1 MEFLIGLVVFGV
13 CTKVLVGYLAVVDT
27 HLGL

>member
-1 MEFLIGLVVFGV
+1 MELLIGLVVFGV
-13 CTKVLVGYLAVVDT
+13 CTVVLVGYLVVVDT

>member
-13 CTKVLVGYLAVVDT
+13 CTMVLVGYLALVDT